1 MNKRDLQ
8 DGLKRQG
15 EILSI
20 TEIAKYLKCDRSTVR
35 RYLKGY
41 DCLSIG
47 TAKKYHYK
55 DVADAIYRRVL

>member
-1 MNKRDLQ
+1 MNKRDIQ
-8 DGLKRQG
+8 EGLKRQG

-20 TEIAKYLKCDRSTVR
+20 NEIAKYLKCNRATVR
-35 RYLKGY
+35 QYLKGY
-41 DCLSIG
+41 ECLQIG